1 MKIKGKYVVRTV
13 AGETIVV
20 PAGGAVNDSNILI
33 MLNES
38 GVELW
43 NLLYEGCTEKEVVE
57 HFCGEYEV
65 EKETVLKDLSEF
77 IEYITQK
84 GVAVEQ

>member
-1 MKIKGKYVVRTV
+1 MKIKGKYVIRKV
-13 AGETIVV
+13 AGETIAV
-20 PAGGAVNDSNILI
+20 PAGGAVDDSNILI
-33 MLNES
+33 MLNET

-43 NLLYEGCTEKEVVE
+43 ELLYEGCSEEEVVE

-77 IEYITQK
+77 IEYITSK
-84 GVAVEQ
+84 GVAVEN